1 MCGPDRLD
9 EWQYPKAG
17 KVKLTGKPVSAVKV
31 KLKEYSKPGSYVPG
45 RERVSQP
52 YPPLIQK
59 KQS

>member
-17 KVKLTGKPVSAVKV
+17 KVKLTGNPVSAVKV

-52 YPPLIQK
+52 CRR
-59 KQS
+59 